1 MNKSKLSKAQRLANN
16 IRIQSSVRINRKHLE
31 NAQAAIKLLGMKLD
45 EFIFEDD
52 EYLGY
57 INIIKKSSLKRTQT
71 YLSRP
76 KYPPT

>member
-16 IRIQSSVRINRKHLE
+16 IRIQSSVHINRKHLE
-31 NAQAAIKLLGMKLD
+31 DAQAAIKLLGMKLD

-57 INIIKKSSLKRTQT
+57 INIIKKSNIKRNYTFPD
-71 YLSRP
+71 RP
-76 KYPPT
+76 KHPPT